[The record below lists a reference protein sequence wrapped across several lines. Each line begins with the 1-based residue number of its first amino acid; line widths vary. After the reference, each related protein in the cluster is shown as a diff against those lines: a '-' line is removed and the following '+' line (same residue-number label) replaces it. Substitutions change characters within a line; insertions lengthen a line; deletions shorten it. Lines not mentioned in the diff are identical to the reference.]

1 MICRHR
7 GQPLIGEAEATAVRF
22 DVGSQT
28 LSTLTKQTQS
38 ASGDLGALIK
48 QLIAAAQPLEGRF
61 NGAGK
66 AAFDAFKAR
75 SDEITAELSSSLSG
89 ILGGIAG
96 MDTAL
101 VQGETEMAD
110 NSRTNLG
117 AANFDAARFGAR
129 G

>member
-1 MICRHR
+1 M
-7 GQPLIGEAEATAVRF
+7 PPSTPTPIGEEEATPVRF

-28 LSTLTKQTQS
+28 LSTLTRQTQG

-66 AAFDAFKAR
+66 AAFDSFKAR
-75 SDEITAELSSSLSG
+75 SDEITSELNTSLSA
-89 ILGGIAG
+89 ILGGISG

-101 VQGETEMAD
+101 IQGETEMAD
-110 NSRTNLG
+110 NSRTSLG
-117 AANFDAARFGAR
+117 AANFDAARFSAR